1 MYHYQKKLQEEV
13 AKFQPK
19 KAETTPVAPTPASVL
34 AKEDREVT
42 IDEMLQTLSD
52 RNPEIVI
59 PVSEFFGWFKK
70 SATPNEQLLLTS
82 FSSIVLPR
90 LAAKINQNSNNPD
103 KVLSILKTECTQKEK
118 DLITKL
124 AGEIIPALSKRYA
137 LGKIESAQLSGSA
150 YYYQKKLHEE
160 VKRSLTEKI
169 FGFGSRKA
177 PPKMPEFYTRP
188 PQGWKASTIEDPSG
202 PGIPAIEKI
211 IPGIGTIV
219 VMYSE
224 GGIKKTFGGFRQTW
238 SIYGDLSFI
247 PDALCKKA
255 NVCSGGDS
263 GDESTVNRAFIN
275 LRDWHEI
282 VKGFTQAH
290 SLVMKGRV

>member
-124 AGEIIPALSKRYA
+124 AG
-137 LGKIESAQLSGSA
+137 
-150 YYYQKKLHEE
+150 
-160 VKRSLTEKI
+160 
-169 FGFGSRKA
+169 
-177 PPKMPEFYTRP
+177 
-188 PQGWKASTIEDPSG
+188 
-202 PGIPAIEKI
+202 
-211 IPGIGTIV
+211 
-219 VMYSE
+219 
-224 GGIKKTFGGFRQTW
+224 
-238 SIYGDLSFI
+238 
-247 PDALCKKA
+247 
-255 NVCSGGDS
+255 
-263 GDESTVNRAFIN
+263 
-275 LRDWHEI
+275 
-282 VKGFTQAH
+282 
-290 SLVMKGRV
+290 